1 MTILALAAPT
11 LALLLPIIALCFSAL
26 SSASPRLRA
35 EREKE
40 LS

>member
-11 LALLLPIIALCFSAL
+11 LALVLPLLALVFP

-35 EREKE
+35 KKE
-40 LS
+40 SR